1 MAYDGIDVVMEAEV
15 GNTIVAHK
23 PIMIAT
29 AAPTRPPVWPAP
41 ITPRAR
47 TTAAVSEP
55 PRRAGMRV
63 IGQLTNK
70 RGQFLDRHERLFT
83 ARRW

>member
-41 ITPRAR
+41 I
-47 TTAAVSEP
+47 
-55 PRRAGMRV
+55 
-63 IGQLTNK
+63 
-70 RGQFLDRHERLFT
+70 
-83 ARRW
+83 